1 MAKTKILPIVAT
13 TILAGAMFFAG
24 CEKGSNNVEFNS
36 KPTLAYGYSG
46 STLTGI
52 VGFDVYLFSN
62 DADVRTF
69 IDTTY
74 YYFLN
79 LVSDPDNFQE
89 ILGEYDSVQFYFENY
104 ICNIYPDYANLSE
117 DNQELVME
125 FAEECGDAPGKIQG
139 FKKFMKK
146 VTKLQEERDR
156 LANTNQCMTEEEYI
170 RRYNYWVEWLNNK
183 NHTIIINP
191 IPTNS

>member
-1 MAKTKILPIVAT
+1 MTTHKILPIMAT
-13 TILAGAMFFAG
+13 AILAGAMFFAG
-24 CEKGSNNVEFNS
+24 CEKENNNVEFNS

-62 DADVRTF
+62 DADVITF

-74 YYFLN
+74 SYFLS
-79 LVSDPDNFQE
+79 LISDPDNMQG
-89 ILGEYDSVQFYFENY
+89 ILSEYANVENYFENH

-117 DNQELVME
+117 ENQELVME
-125 FAEECGDAPGKIQG
+125 FAEESNDAPGKIKG
-139 FKKFMKK
+139 YKKFMKK
-146 VTKLQEERDR
+146 VTKLQQERDQ
-156 LANTNQCMTEEEYI
+156 LANTNQCMSDEEYI

-183 NHTIIINP
+183 NHTVIINP
-191 IPTNS
+191 LPTNS